1 MTPLNLTDL
10 PKTYSLL
17 STHTTADEHR
27 TLIGGKSAGNY
38 KVESI
43 DDMQQRQTMAWI
55 RIG

>member
-10 PKTYSLL
+10 PKTHSVL